1 MEKASTKFLYRV
13 YTQFARYGFWKENKF
28 SMAGNFLI
36 YALILTACLGL
47 DSFRSMVYQ
56 LFSLLL
62 SLFAISAILS
72 FKSPKGLLAK
82 RILPEFATAGTPVSY
97 TILVENRAGQ
107 PKKGFEIRER
117 FSNAIPSLQTFA
129 NTREPHEHLRNPWD
143 RKLKVQRWQWLIRQ
157 KENAVVTRRPVPNVP
172 PESRVAIRTELTPL
186 NRGYV
191 YLKGFTFFKKEPLGF
206 MRAFYH
212 TTNEARLLVLPRR
225 YHVPELDLPGSRKH
239 HTGGIA
245 LTSKVG
251 NSDEFISLREYRPGD
266 PMRLIHWKSFAKTGK
281 LIIRENRDEYFVR
294 HALILDTH
302 APEGAT
308 QGFETAVSLA
318 ASYVSNLGT
327 GESLLDLFFA
337 GNQVYHYASG
347 RGLLGN
353 TKFLEILALIQPTK
367 DNSFAPVSRALLKY
381 RKRLSGC
388 ILILNCLDNER
399 LDFLNNL
406 KANGITTT
414 AFLVADANTEH
425 PRAPVHL
432 VDPNN
437 IEASLNKAGQIP

>member
-1 MEKASTKFLYRV
+1 LLYRV
-13 YTQFARYGFWKENKF
+13 YARFAGYAFWKKNKF
-28 SMAGNFLI
+28 SMAGNFLF

-47 DSFRSMVYQ
+47 DTFRSMVYQ
-56 LFSLLL
+56 LFSLLF
-62 SLFAISAILS
+62 SVFAVSAILS
-72 FKSPKGLLAK
+72 FKSPKGLFAQ
-82 RILPEFATAGTPVSY
+82 RILPEYGTAGTPVSY
-97 TILVENRAGQ
+97 TILVENRTSR

-117 FSNAIPSLQTFA
+117 FSNEIPSLQAFA
-129 NTREPHEHLRNPWD
+129 NAREPHEHLRNSWD
-143 RKLKVQRWQWLIRQ
+143 RRLKVQRWQWLTRQ
-157 KENAVVTRRPVPNVP
+157 NQNAIVTRRPMPTVP
-172 PESRVAIRTELTPL
+172 PESRVAVRAELTPL
-186 NRGYV
+186 NRGYI
-191 YLKGFTFFKKEPLGF
+191 YLKGFTFLKKESLGF

-225 YHVPELDLPGSRKH
+225 YHVPELNLPGSRKH

-266 PMRLIHWKSFAKTGK
+266 PMRMIHWKSLAKTGK

-302 APEGAT
+302 APDGAN
-308 QGFETAVSLA
+308 QEFEAAVSLA
-318 ASYVSNLGT
+318 ASYVANLVT

-337 GNQVYHYASG
+337 GNRAYHYASG

-367 DNSFAPVSRALLKY
+367 DNSFAPVSQALLKY
-381 RKRLSGC
+381 KQRLSGC
-388 ILILNCLDNER
+388 ILIFTCLDNER
-399 LDFLNNL
+399 LDVLNSL
-406 KANGITTT
+406 KTNGITTT
-414 AFLVADANTEH
+414 AFLVAGANSV
-425 PRAPVHL
+425 PPSGSVHL

>member
-1 MEKASTKFLYRV
+1 
-13 YTQFARYGFWKENKF
+13 
-28 SMAGNFLI
+28 MAGNFLF

-47 DSFRSMVYQ
+47 DTFRSMVYQ
-56 LFSLLL
+56 LFSLLF
-62 SLFAISAILS
+62 SVFAVSAILS
-72 FKSPKGLLAK
+72 FKSPKGLFAQ
-82 RILPEFATAGTPVSY
+82 RILPEYGTAGTPVSY
-97 TILVENRAGQ
+97 TILVENRTSR

-117 FSNAIPSLQTFA
+117 FSNEIPSLQAFA
-129 NTREPHEHLRNPWD
+129 NAREPHEHLRNSWD
-143 RKLKVQRWQWLIRQ
+143 RRLKVQRWQWLTRQ
-157 KENAVVTRRPVPNVP
+157 NQNAIVTRRPMPSVP
-172 PESRVAIRTELTPL
+172 PESRVTVRAELTPL
-186 NRGYV
+186 NRGYI
-191 YLKGFTFFKKEPLGF
+191 YLKGFTFLKKEPLGF

-225 YHVPELDLPGSRKH
+225 YNVPELDLPGSRKH

-266 PMRLIHWKSFAKTGK
+266 PMRMIHWKSLAKTGK

-302 APEGAT
+302 APDGAN
-308 QGFETAVSLA
+308 QEFEAAVSLA
-318 ASYVSNLGT
+318 ASYVANLVT

-337 GNQVYHYASG
+337 GNRAYHYASG

-367 DNSFAPVSRALLKY
+367 DNSFAPVSQALLKY
-381 RKRLSGC
+381 KQRLSGC
-388 ILILNCLDNER
+388 ILIFTCLDNER
-399 LDFLNNL
+399 LDVLNSL
-406 KANGITTT
+406 KTNGITTT
-414 AFLVADANTEH
+414 AFLVAGANSV
-425 PRAPVHL
+425 PPSGSVHL

>member
-1 MEKASTKFLYRV
+1 M
-13 YTQFARYGFWKENKF
+13 
-28 SMAGNFLI
+28 I

-62 SLFAISAILS
+62 SLFAVSAILS

-97 TILVENRAGQ
+97 TILVENRTGRH
-107 PKKGFEIRER
+107 KKGFEIRER

-129 NTREPHEHLRNPWD
+129 NTKEPHEHLRNSWD
-143 RKLKVQRWQWLIRQ
+143 RKLKMKRWQWLIRQ
-157 KENAVVTRRPVPNVP
+157 KKNAVVTRRPVPNVP
-172 PESRVAIRTELTPL
+172 PEGRVAIRTKLTPL
-186 NRGYV
+186 NRGYI

-251 NSDEFISLREYRPGD
+251 DSDEFISLREYRPGD

-337 GNQVYHYASG
+337 GNRVYHYASG

-367 DNSFAPVSRALLKY
+367 DNSFAPISRAVLKY
-381 RKRLSGC
+381 KKRLSGC
-388 ILILNCLDNER
+388 ILILNCMDNER
-399 LDFLNNL
+399 LDFINSL
-406 KANGITTT
+406 KANSITTT
-414 AFLVADANTEH
+414 AFLVADTNTEH
-425 PRAPVHL
+425 PSGPVHL

-437 IEASLNKAGQIP
+437 IEASLNKAGQIS

>member
-1 MEKASTKFLYRV
+1 
-13 YTQFARYGFWKENKF
+13 
-28 SMAGNFLI
+28 MAGNFLI

-62 SLFAISAILS
+62 SLFAVSAILS

-82 RILPEFATAGTPVSY
+82 RILPEYATAGTPVNY
-97 TILVENRAGQ
+97 TVLIENRTGR

-117 FSNAIPSLQTFA
+117 FSNATPSLQAFA

-143 RKLKVQRWQWLIRQ
+143 RKFKVQRWKWLIRQ
-157 KENAVVTRRPVPNVP
+157 KKNAVVTRRPVPAVSP
-172 PESRVAIRTELTPL
+172 KGRVTIQTELTPL
-186 NRGYV
+186 NRGYI
-191 YLKGFTFFKKEPLGF
+191 YLKGFTFLKKEPLGF

-212 TTNEARLLVLPRR
+212 TTSEARLLVLPRR
-225 YHVPELDLPGSRKH
+225 YNVPGINLPGSRKH

-245 LTSKVG
+245 LTSKIG

-337 GNQVYHYASG
+337 GNRAYHYASG

-367 DNSFAPVSRALLKY
+367 DNSFAPISRAVLKY
-381 RKRLSGC
+381 KKLLSGC

-399 LDFLNNL
+399 LDFVNNL

-414 AFLVADANTEH
+414 AFLVADTNTEN
-425 PRAPVHL
+425 PSGPVHL
-432 VDPNN
+432 IDPNN

>member
-1 MEKASTKFLYRV
+1 MEKRSTTFLYQAYAR
-13 YTQFARYGFWKENKF
+13 FARFGFWRKNKF

-47 DSFRSMVYQ
+47 DTFRSTVYQ

-62 SLFAISAILS
+62 SVFAVSAALS
-72 FKSPKGLLAK
+72 FKPPKGLWAK
-82 RILPEFATAGTPVSY
+82 RILPEYGTAGTLVSY
-97 TILVENRAGQ
+97 TILVENKTGRL
-107 PKKGFEIRER
+107 KKGFEIRER
-117 FSNAIPSLQTFA
+117 FSNATPSLEAFA

-143 RKLKVQRWQWLIRQ
+143 RKLKVHRWNWLTQQ
-157 KENAVVTRRPVPNVP
+157 KQNAVLARSQVPVVP
-172 PESRVAIRTELTPL
+172 PASQVSIQTELTPL
-186 NRGYV
+186 NRGYI
-191 YLKGFTFFKKEPLGF
+191 YLKGFTFLKKEPLGF

-212 TTNEARLLVLPRR
+212 TTCEARLLVLPRR
-225 YHVPELDLPGSRKH
+225 YRVPELNLPGSRKH

-266 PMRLIHWKSFAKTGK
+266 PMRLIHWKSLAKTGK
-281 LIIRENRDEYFVR
+281 LIIRENRDEHFVR

-308 QGFETAVSLA
+308 QAFEVAVSIA
-318 ASYVSNLGT
+318 ASYAANLVS

-337 GNQVYHYASG
+337 GNRVYHYASG

-353 TKFLEILALIQPTK
+353 TKFLEILALIQSTTDK
-367 DNSFAPVSRALLKY
+367 DFAQVSRAVLKY
-381 RKRLSGC
+381 KRLLSGC
-388 ILILNCLDNER
+388 ILIFTCLDNER

-406 KANGITTT
+406 RANGITTT
-414 AFLVADANTEH
+414 AFLVAGEH
-425 PRAPVHL
+425 EPAPGSPVYL
-432 VDPNN
+432 IDPNN
-437 IEASLNKAGQIP
+437 IEAGLSKAGQRP